1 MKVKVSYTVD
11 FDNIPEVIKSIVE
24 NSESALDQLKEIN
37 RHVLS
42 GELGIESVK
51 ELERA
56 KEIVDLLMD
65 IYEDS
70 EGITRAYIANS
81 LSPASLSDQPS
92 ENKEEKDK
100 ENDND

>member
-11 FDNIPEVIKSIVE
+11 FDSIPKVIKRIVE

-56 KEIVDLLMD
+56 KEIVDLLSD
-65 IYEDS
+65 LYEDS

-81 LSPASLSDQPS
+81 LSPASLENK
-92 ENKEEKDK
+92 ENKEEKDI
-100 ENDND
+100 EDDND